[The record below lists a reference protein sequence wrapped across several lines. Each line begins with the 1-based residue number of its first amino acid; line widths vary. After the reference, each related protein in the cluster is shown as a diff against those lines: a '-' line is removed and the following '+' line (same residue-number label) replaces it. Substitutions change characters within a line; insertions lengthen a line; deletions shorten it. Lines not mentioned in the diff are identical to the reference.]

1 MTLIGFF
8 VRYIFTYTFL
18 PLFVIFL
25 FGKPLF
31 LIRKIYG
38 FLHSKVRETEIFYFL
53 LVLFAIFDLYFY
65 VSYSSGKKAINR
77 MVKNEI
83 INTSE
88 YSVKLSL
95 LHSDE
100 RNIYIFLTCIAMLLT
115 IHKFGERH
123 LRIADLEK
131 QISEKEKKLGKET
144 NTPKT
149 PEAKKK
155 D

>member
-1 MTLIGFF
+1 MSLIGIF
-8 VRYIFTYTFL
+8 VRYIFGLGIL
-18 PLFVIFL
+18 PLFVIY
-25 FGKPLF
+25 
-31 LIRKIYG
+31 LIGRPICVIRILNKILYIK
-38 FLHSKVRETEIFYFL
+38 FKEIYIFNFII
-53 LVLFAIFDLYFY
+53 AIFAVLDVYY
-65 VSYSSGKKAINR
+65 YWSYSVGKKIIETII
-77 MVKNEI
+77 KNEI
-83 INTSE
+83 INTEE
-88 YSVKLSL
+88 YTVKLSQM
-95 LHSDE
+95 HSDE

-144 NTPKT
+144 KT